1 MTTTGL
7 FDRTGVRY
15 EVAQDV
21 LGAIIAHHS
30 EQIAKEL
37 EKQQPDLKAI
47 DLANLAKDAMRD
59 LRDSLDPN
67 DAQGIEDVI
76 KRFGPQARDL
86 YATK

>member
-7 FDRTGVRY
+7 FNRTGVRY

-37 EKQQPDLKAI
+37 EKDAPDLKAV
-47 DLANLAKDAMRD
+47 DLASVAKDSLRD

-67 DAQGIEDVI
+67 DTEGIEDVI
-76 KRFGPQARDL
+76 RRFAPQARDL
-86 YATK
+86 YQAK